1 MAKKGANYLEF
12 LGNRPLV
19 MSLLYCATFFT
30 GITGFVGV
38 VLAYLFRNSASE
50 PWEETHY
57 PYLIRTFWIFILAV
71 LLGLAALIANI
82 AKNAVGILLVVGA
95 GALVIL
101 SGVRAVI
108 SLVHAALEKSIP
120 DPRTWLV

>member
-1 MAKKGANYLEF
+1 MAKKGPNYLEF

-19 MSLLYCATFFT
+19 ISLLYCATFFT
-30 GITGFVGV
+30 IVTGFVGV

-57 PYLIRTFWIFILAV
+57 PYLIRTFWIFLLAV
-71 LLGLAALIANI
+71 LLVFASALMIMAEQ
-82 AKNAVGILLVVGA
+82 VA
-95 GALVIL
+95 GALLVIGAGVLVVL

-108 SLVHAALEKSIP
+108 SLVHSALEKP
-120 DPRTWLV
+120 VPRPRTWLV

>member
-19 MSLLYCATFFT
+19 ISLLYCATFFT
-30 GITGFVGV
+30 IVTGFVGV

-57 PYLIRTFWIFILAV
+57 PYLIRTFWIFLLAV
-71 LLGLAALIANI
+71 LLVFASALMIMAEQV
-82 AKNAVGILLVVGA
+82 AGALLVVGA
-95 GALVIL
+95 GVLVIL

-108 SLVHAALEKSIP
+108 SLVHSALENP
-120 DPRTWLV
+120 VPRQRTWLV

>member
-19 MSLLYCATFFT
+19 ISLLYCATFFT
-30 GITGFVGV
+30 GITGLVGV

-50 PWEETHY
+50 EWEATHY

-71 LLGLAALIANI
+71 LLGIAALIAII
-82 AKNAVGILLVVGA
+82 ATQIAGVLLVVGA
-95 GALVIL
+95 GALVVL

-108 SLVHAALEKSIP
+108 SLVHAALEKPIP